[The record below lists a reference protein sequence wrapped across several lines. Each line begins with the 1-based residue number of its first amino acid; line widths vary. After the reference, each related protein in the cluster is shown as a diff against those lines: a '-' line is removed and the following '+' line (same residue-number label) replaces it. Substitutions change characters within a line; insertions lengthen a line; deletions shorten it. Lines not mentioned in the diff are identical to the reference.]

1 MIRELDELILGNLII
16 GKGVYGFHLR
26 VQNIPGVAA
35 NISQLA
41 SERGVNIVSFIP
53 SISSPE
59 AETASIFLA
68 IDFYE
73 KMVSPTDFLNEL
85 KDIAGVIDVQLI
97 SPKVKGSVLVDEYFF
112 PLVFSD
118 SRVILFGLASLSVLF
133 GEARKVFSHGA
144 IESLLYH
151 SGYTVGTRL
160 FTVYASKIPEITGK
174 EALELLQAFFLG
186 AGWGRS
192 EIVRMSEHSITMRF
206 HDLWE
211 CEIMKGRVEKPASQ
225 YVRGILAG
233 YMTLALSKIVEV
245 SESNCIAL
253 QSPFCEFRIKIM

>member
-1 MIRELDELILGNLII
+1 MIHELDELIIGNMII
-16 GKGVYGFHLR
+16 GKGVYGFHIR
-26 VQNIPGVAA
+26 TQNIPGVAA
-35 NISQLA
+35 NISQAA
-41 SERGVNIVSFIP
+41 SKRGINIVSFIP
-53 SISSPE
+53 SISSPD

-68 IDFYE
+68 IDLYG

-85 KDIAGVIDVQLI
+85 KNITGVIEVQLI
-97 SPKVKGSVLVDEYFF
+97 SPKAKGSVLVDDHFF

-133 GEARKVFSHGA
+133 REARKVFSPGA
-144 IESLLYH
+144 VDSLLYH

-160 FTVYASKIPEITGK
+160 FTVYASKIPDITSK
-174 EALELLQAFFLG
+174 EALELLQAFFQG

-192 EIVRMSEHSITMRF
+192 EIIRMSERSITMRF

-211 CEIMKGRVEKPASQ
+211 CEIMKGYVEKPASE

-233 YMTLALSKIVEV
+233 YMTLALRKIVEV
-245 SESNCIAL
+245 SENKCIAL
-253 QSPFCEFRIKIM
+253 QSPFCEFHLKIM